1 MNSFGIC
8 RRDSFA
14 ELARKIHLDLVA
26 LFVYTVSAIFKEPVR
41 RYLADAFS
49 H

>member
-8 RRDSFA
+8 RHDSLA
-14 ELARKIHLDLVA
+14 ELAGKIHLDMVA
-26 LFVYTVSAIFKEPVR
+26 LFVYTMSAILEGPGR
-41 RYLADAFS
+41 RYLAHAFP